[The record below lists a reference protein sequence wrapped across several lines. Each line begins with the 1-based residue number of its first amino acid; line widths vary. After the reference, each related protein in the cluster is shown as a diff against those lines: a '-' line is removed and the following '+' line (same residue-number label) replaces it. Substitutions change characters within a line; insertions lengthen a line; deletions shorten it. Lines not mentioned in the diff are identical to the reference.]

1 MKLISFDIESNFGF
15 FRKPESNNTLNVSYN
30 MIHRPAILGILG
42 AIIGL
47 EGYKEKGKFPEY
59 YKRLNHLKIG
69 ITPLNH
75 EQGNYLKTPI
85 KYSNTVGYAN
95 KGATFLTEEL
105 TLIAPKYRVYLLLN
119 LNSDDDTSLYNS
131 LKSKKTEFIPYFGK
145 NEFTAWWDNFIEY
158 EFSLVN
164 SERHLSGK
172 LETLFIRNQIIR
184 DSVEEDNSSF
194 LDMMDADDFDEVPFM
209 YFERLP
215 VDFDMDLIQYQMEEM
230 VFTNH
235 KIKNLQNLPDLYYLK
250 NSNHYVQLI

>member
-69 ITPLNH
+69 ITPLSH

-164 SERHLSGK
+164 SETHLSGK
-172 LETLFIRNQIIR
+172 LETLFVRNQIVKESIA
-184 DSVEEDNSSF
+184 EDNSSF
-194 LDMMDADDFDEVPFM
+194 LDLLDTDDFDEVPFM

-230 VFTNH
+230 VFTNY

>member
-119 LNSDDDTSLYNS
+119 LNSDDEVLLYNS
-131 LKSKKTEFIPYFGK
+131 LKDKKSEFIPYFGK

-158 EFSLVN
+158 EFSEVN
-164 SERHLSGK
+164 SESNLSGK
-172 LETLFIRNQIIR
+172 LETLFVRNQIVKESI
-184 DSVEEDNSSF
+184 VEDDTSI
-194 LDMMDADDFDEVPFM
+194 LDLLDTDDFDEVPFM

-230 VFTNH
+230 VFTNY